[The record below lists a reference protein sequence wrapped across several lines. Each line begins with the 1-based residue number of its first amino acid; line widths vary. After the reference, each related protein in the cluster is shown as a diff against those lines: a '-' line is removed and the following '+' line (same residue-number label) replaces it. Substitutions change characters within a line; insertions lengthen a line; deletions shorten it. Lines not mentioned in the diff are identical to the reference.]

1 MSQIYN
7 MITLISGTNRALAK
21 TDAVT
26 KYITDLL
33 QELNIPNQ
41 TLYLKDLKADFLND
55 LMYSSDN
62 QSEQLRSL
70 QDEYICAADKFII
83 ISPEYNGSFPG
94 ILKLFID
101 AISVREY
108 AKNFSSKKIAL
119 VGVSSGWA
127 GNFRGMDH
135 LAEIFAHQGGL
146 CMPKRMAIPN
156 IEQNFDGKV
165 FTDTKLGDRLVDFVK
180 AFIAF

>member
-1 MSQIYN
+1 
-7 MITLISGTNRALAK
+7 MISIISGTNRELAK
-21 TDAVT
+21 TDAIS
-26 KYITDLL
+26 KYIF
-33 QELNIPNQ
+33 EYLNENGIACRI
-41 TLYLKDLKADFLND
+41 LYLKDLKADFLNNA
-55 LMYSSDN
+55 MYNSDK
-62 QSEQLRSL
+62 QSVQLKDI
-70 QDEYICAADKFII
+70 QDRHICEANKFIVV
-83 ISPEYNGSFPG
+83 SPEYNGSFPG

-101 AISVREY
+101 AISVRAYSENFK
-108 AKNFSSKKIAL
+108 AKKVAL

-165 FTDTKLGDRLVDFVK
+165 FTDAKLGNRLVDFVQ
-180 AFIAF
+180 AFIEF

>member
-1 MSQIYN
+1 

-26 KYITDLL
+26 SYLE
-33 QELNIPNQ
+33 ELFKENDIPCQ
-41 TLYLKDLKADFLND
+41 TLYLKDLKVDFLSSV
-55 LMYSSDN
+55 MYDSDN
-62 QSEQLRSL
+62 QSDQLRSL
-70 QDEYICAADKFII
+70 QDKFICKADKFVIV
-83 ISPEYNGSFPG
+83 SPEYNGSFPG

-108 AKNFSSKKIAL
+108 SKNFSAKKIAL